1 MNLSRARLLPVA
13 VTLGAG
19 LVMGAVGALA
29 AKLDGPILQAVSIV
43 FSGGWSWACFA
54 FLVGYFRQSK
64 VEAALLASSALAVGV
79 VVYYLSKALSP
90 VAPIGMDVAGES
102 SAGDAVSG
110 ILFWGIA
117 AFLFGAPV
125 GFFGNLARIPGIAGL
140 AFRLL
145 IPLIAFYETSVRL
158 DVEAATAGPVPAA
171 TWSAI
176 RLLAAL
182 AAAALVGHTLWR
194 WRTRRDSLE
203 VGADSH

>member
-1 MNLSRARLLPVA
+1 MNSSRARLVA
-13 VTLGAG
+13 VPAILLAG
-19 LVMGAVGALA
+19 LAMGAVGALA
-29 AKLDGPILQAVSIV
+29 AKLDGPIFHVVSIV

-64 VEAALLASSALAVGV
+64 VAAALLASSALAVGV

-102 SAGDAVSG
+102 SVGDAAPG

-125 GFFGNLARIPGIAGL
+125 GLFGNLARIPGIAGL
-140 AFRLL
+140 SFRLL

-158 DVEAATAGPVPAA
+158 GVEEATAGPVPAA
-171 TWSAI
+171 TWSVI
-176 RLLAAL
+176 RVLAAL
-182 AAAALVGHTLWR
+182 AAVALVGHTLWR
-194 WRTRRDSLE
+194 WRTRRDSLK
-203 VGADSH
+203 VGAESH